1 MNTRNHKRVALGR
14 RAMAIALAFAAALLC
29 DRASAADPAIPA
41 SGITNDTFLVV
52 HMVGA
57 KVDPASVEA
66 AARSILGAN
75 FPPNAQEGLS
85 KYKEKYEEYSKA
97 GAESVTM
104 VVSGDPTKDTGT
116 SKPQP
121 LIYLKLKP
129 GSDHAAVE
137 QKIRADEAKEGK
149 GDDKTEIS
157 HEGDYLVMREKG
169 TPAPSGG
176 GNADRAKL
184 FSDAMSGADKAIAFA
199 FVPTDP
205 LREKMKKEAANAG
218 AGAPPWAA
226 SLAPLLADS
235 KWARA
240 DLSLGDSPT
249 MGVTLLAA
257 DENSAKQI
265 NDITVQASQQL
276 KAMADQLKQAA
287 AQNPQFAQMATSMG
301 ALADSLKPTQDG
313 AKVKLS
319 VDGKTVGPAVMSMV
333 MMYGGGA
340 GGAPKAG
347 GGGL

>member
-1 MNTRNHKRVALGR
+1 
-14 RAMAIALAFAAALLC
+14 MAISLAFTAAALFCL
-29 DRASAADPAIPA
+29 RSMAADPAIPA

-66 AARSILGAN
+66 AARSVLGAN
-75 FPPNAQEGLS
+75 FPPQAQEGLA
-85 KYKEKYEEYSKA
+85 KYKEKYDEYAKA

-104 VVSGDPTKDTGT
+104 VVSGDPTKDTAT

-169 TPAPSGG
+169 TPPPGSSPA
-176 GNADRAKL
+176 NADRAKL
-184 FSDAMSGADKAIAFA
+184 FSDAMSGADKAVAFA
-199 FVPTDP
+199 FVPTDA
-205 LREKMKKEAANAG
+205 LRDKMKQEAANAG
-218 AGAPPWAA
+218 PGSPPWAK
-226 SLAPLLADS
+226 SLAPLLADG

-240 DLSLGDSPT
+240 DLSLGDNPT
-249 MGVTLLAA
+249 LGVTLLAA

-265 NDITVQASQQL
+265 NDITIQAAGQL
-276 KAMADQLKQAA
+276 KAMADQLKQAG
-287 AQNPQFAQMATSMG
+287 AQNPQYASMATSMG
-301 ALADSLKPTQDG
+301 ALADALKPTQDG

-333 MMYGGGA
+333 MMFGGQA
-340 GGAPKAG
+340 GGAPRPG

>member
-1 MNTRNHKRVALGR
+1 MNTRKLSRVRRIGAL
-14 RAMAIALAFAAALLC
+14 ALAFVALLWSAA
-29 DRASAADPAIPA
+29 RAGAADPAIPA
-41 SGITNDTFLVV
+41 SGIGNDTFLVV
-52 HMVGA
+52 HMNGA

-75 FPPNAQEGLS
+75 FPPGAQDGLS

-104 VVSGDPTKDTGT
+104 VVSGDPTKENTR
-116 SKPQP
+116 PQP
-121 LIYLKLKP
+121 LIYVKLKP
-129 GSDHAAVE
+129 GTDHATVE
-137 QKIRADEAKEGK
+137 QRIRADEAKEGK
-149 GDDKTEIS
+149 GEQQTEFS

-169 TPAPSGG
+169 TPAPASGG
-176 GNADRAKL
+176 GGANADRAKL
-184 FSDAMSGADKAIAFA
+184 FSDAMSGADKAVAFA
-199 FVPTDP
+199 FVPTDA
-205 LREKMKKEAANAG
+205 LRDKMKKDAANAG

-235 KWARA
+235 KWLRG

-249 MGVTLLAA
+249 LGVTLLAA

-265 NDITVQASQQL
+265 SDVTVQAGQQL
-276 KAMADQLKQAA
+276 KATADQLKQAA

-301 ALADSLKPTQDG
+301 ALADALKPTQDG
-313 AKVKLS
+313 AKVKLN
-319 VDGKTVGPAVMSMV
+319 VDGKTVGPAVMSM
-333 MMYGGGA
+333 MMMFGGGP